1 MTEALLLLVAAFLL
15 TAHQCAGR
23 AVDSGRGNE
32 YSFLAKLY
40 GDVGRGKNS
49 SCQQLPTLVLIE
61 LLGAAFNPRYMS
73 IEEPPIA
80 DDGDDGTMAGT
91 GEQRAGMASSAK
103 RNSEPFLP
111 FYVDDKYRP
120 EPSNKPAWE
129 VNHVLEA
136 IPYSAPGAARTRRDL
151 FNAVLHDMVEQATR
165 TDAET
170 ETSPSPS
177 RGKRSYDGKSRA
189 RKVTG
194 GSPRPW
200 ECESKIRWT
209 DLGPD
214 YFPRFLRSVEC
225 TRQNCW
231 YGHYTCQPRS
241 FLVKILHRR
250 TGQCV
255 QSDRLRNQLDVDDVP
270 GGLCELWVWED
281 RPVNF
286 CCDCAPAF

>member
-1 MTEALLLLVAAFLL
+1 MTEATLLLLVVALLL
-15 TAHQCAGR
+15 TQCSGR
-23 AVDSGRGNE
+23 AVDGSSGRGNE
-32 YSFLAKLY
+32 YGFLAKLY

-80 DDGDDGTMAGT
+80 DDGDDGTMAGGT
-91 GEQRAGMASSAK
+91 GEHHRTGTGSAK

-136 IPYSAPGAARTRRDL
+136 IPYSAPGASRTRRDL
-151 FNAVLHDMVEQATR
+151 FNAVLHDMVEEAKVEP
-165 TDAET
+165 ET
-170 ETSPSPS
+170 TPA
-177 RGKRSYDGKSRA
+177 RGKRSFDGKSRA

-255 QSDRLRNQLDVDDVP
+255 QSDRLRNQIDVDDLP